1 MQDVTGVV
9 QNSEVARVQDLILTE
24 IVSPIIG
31 LCSAIAFAMFAYGM
45 VKFLYNR
52 ARGDS
57 GSLEDGKKHLIYG
70 TLGLIVMFSM
80 WGILIWIAKM
90 TGSKIWFLG

>member
-31 LCSAIAFAMFAYGM
+31 LCSAIAFAMFAYGG

-52 ARGDS
+52 ARGDIN
-57 GSLEDGKKHLIYG
+57 SLEQGKQHLVYG
-70 TLGLIVMFSM
+70 TLGLVVMFSL